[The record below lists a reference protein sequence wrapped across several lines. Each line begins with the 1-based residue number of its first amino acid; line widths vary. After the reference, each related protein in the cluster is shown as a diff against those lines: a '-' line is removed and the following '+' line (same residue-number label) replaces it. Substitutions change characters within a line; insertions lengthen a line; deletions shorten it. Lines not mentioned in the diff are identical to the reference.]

1 MINYG
6 GGTGQVTQFNAG
18 YQRTPYT
25 HSGKHTLKVAGGATV
40 LATVPKLLFVALSD
54 RGNIDVLE
62 VSTGRRVR
70 TIGVPGV
77 RVLSCYWR
85 Q

>member
-1 MINYG
+1 
-6 GGTGQVTQFNAG
+6 
-18 YQRTPYT
+18 
-25 HSGKHTLKVAGGATV
+25 
-40 LATVPKLLFVALSD
+40 VPKLLFVALSD

-70 TIGVPGV
+70 TIEVPGV